1 MSRRSPLPRLTGHD
15 SPYAILPEQ
24 VHASFEATAL
34 QLAEALIPGV
44 RLQPP
49 SRPGLLQGQV
59 QEQGQGD
66 AGESFEVS
74 VQATPTPSG
83 MRWYSQCTCPVEMQC
98 AHAAALL
105 RVAMRQA
112 DSLAPDAEPAWG
124 DKAPDWPPSAA
135 GAREGLEGAD
145 ALFYSLHPRPGNGLA
160 LRLYKSRRD
169 GQGLPV
175 GLPQPWMALDDALA
189 GRVDCVSEADLRVLR
204 TLRSQIRGDTSIWM
218 EPVPLPRFMLASL
231 LPALLRTRRAGLDR
245 HWLGTVRPALQMH
258 WLRPG
263 ETRHAALHW
272 HADATGR
279 QHPVLSIEAQGCHVA
294 AGLPPWYLD
303 PASGEAGPVEVPG
316 LPAARLADLLGQPP
330 LSSVDASLVASTLAD
345 VAPTVARPLAPA
357 LRRLEAP
364 LVPLLRLS
372 TVTMVPAP
380 WAGKSLRGYK
390 PAVAS
395 ARPVP
400 ELMSWARLSWSYL
413 DLELPID
420 TPSARRSH
428 VQDAAGEWLELCRDE
443 AAERDARMSFESQG
457 FCPAPSREALRSGK
471 PPPEDSFILQDEAAW
486 NRLMAE
492 AVPAW
497 RAQGWR
503 IEWDREFVH
512 GRYQAQQF
520 FSDLRALPV
529 DENGTETW
537 SLELGIEVQGR
548 RLALA
553 PLLVDLLQREPRWYD
568 AALVDALPDT
578 EPVILFSEDHWRIEV
593 AAGRIKPI
601 VRTLIDLFDTEVK
614 GALVL
619 SSWDLL
625 ALDSL
630 QSDPHWAFKNDAAL
644 HALAE
649 QLRASQGVQPVA
661 PPAGLRIELRAYQQ
675 LGLAWLQFL
684 REHRLAG
691 ILADDMGLGKT
702 AQTLAHVLLE
712 KQSGRLDRPAL
723 VILPTSLV
731 FNWQAE
737 ARRIAPDLRVLVLHG
752 KERAE
757 RFESIPQHD
766 LVLTTYPLVWR
777 DIDVLKEHQF
787 HLLVLDEAQTVKNR
801 SSRGADAVRQL
812 RARHR
817 LCLTGTPLENHLGEL
832 WTQFDFLLPGLLGNA
847 REFTRRWRQPIEK
860 LGQTLRAQV
869 LAARIRPFVLRRR
882 KEDVARELPP
892 KTEVVRRVAL
902 EGAQRDLYE
911 TVRAVMDEQVRK
923 EIASKGLARSHIM
936 LLDALLK
943 LRQVCCDPHLLK
955 KRTLPE
961 GIERAKLDALSE
973 MVIELVDE
981 GRRILVF
988 SQFAEMLALISQRLV
1003 EDGIGHALLTGR
1015 TRDRQ
1020 AVVEQFQ
1027 GGAVPVFLI
1036 SLKAGGVGLNLTAAD
1051 TVIHFDPWWNPA
1063 AETQATDR
1071 AHRIGQDKPVFVYKL
1086 VAAGSIEERILA
1098 LQQRKAQLAEAV
1110 LGRDDERAQKFTQE
1124 DIEALLAPLG

>member
-1 MSRRSPLPRLTGHD
+1 MSRRSPPLRPAGHPN
-15 SPYAILPEQ
+15 PYAILPEQ
-24 VHASFEATAL
+24 VLASFEATAL
-34 QLAEALIPGV
+34 QQAEAWVPGV
-44 RLQPP
+44 RLQPAG
-49 SRPGLLQGQV
+49 RPGLLQAEVPGEDGAVFQV
-59 QEQGQGD
+59 
-66 AGESFEVS
+66 A

-83 MRWYSQCTCPVEMQC
+83 MRWYSQCTCPAEMQC
-98 AHAAALL
+98 AHAAAVL
-105 RVAMRQA
+105 RVAMREA
-112 DSLAPDAEPAWG
+112 DAAPADPPAGWGEKAQDWAWRPGSGRAEP
-124 DKAPDWPPSAA
+124 
-135 GAREGLEGAD
+135 EGLD
-145 ALFYSLHPRPGNGLA
+145 ALFYALLPGPGHTVA

-169 GQGLPV
+169 GQGQPV
-175 GLPQPWMALDDALA
+175 GVPQPWAALDDALA
-189 GRVDCVSEADLRVLR
+189 GRVDCVAEADLRVLR
-204 TLRSQIRGDTSIWM
+204 TLRAQIRGGAEAWM
-218 EPVPLPRFMLASL
+218 QPVPLPAHMLSSL
-231 LPALLRTRRAGLDR
+231 LPALLRTRRMGLDMPPR
-245 HWLGTVRPALQMH
+245 TDGPPALQMH

-263 ETRHAALHW
+263 EPRHATLAW
-272 HADATGR
+272 QADAAGR
-279 QHPVLSIEAQGCHVA
+279 QSPLLSLQAQGCHIVA
-294 AGLPPWYLD
+294 CQPPWYLD
-303 PASGEAGPVEVPG
+303 AAAGEAGPVEVAG
-316 LPAARLADLLGQPP
+316 LPAARLADLLARPA
-330 LSSVDASLVASTLAD
+330 LSTLDAALVASTLSD
-345 VAPTVARPLAPA
+345 VAPGVARPQAPA
-357 LRRLEAP
+357 LRRMVAP
-364 LVPLLRLS
+364 LVPVLRLS
-372 TVTMVPAP
+372 TTQVVPAP

-395 ARPVP
+395 ARPLSEP
-400 ELMSWARLSWSYL
+400 MSWARLTWGYV

-420 TPSARRSH
+420 TPGARRSH
-428 VQDAAGEWLELCRDE
+428 VQDATGEWLELCRDE
-443 AAERDARMSFESQG
+443 AAERDARLSFESQG
-457 FCPAPSREALRSGK
+457 FLPAPAREALRSGK
-471 PPPEDSFILQDEAAW
+471 PPPEDGFILHDEAAW
-486 NRLMAE
+486 SRLMAE

-503 IEWDREFVH
+503 VDWDRDFVH
-512 GRYQAQQF
+512 GRYQAQKF
-520 FSDLRALPV
+520 FSALHALPAGE
-529 DENGTETW
+529 DGAETW

-553 PLLVDLLQREPRWYD
+553 PMLADLLQREPRWFD
-568 AALVDALPDT
+568 AARVDALPDT
-578 EPVILFSEDHWRIEV
+578 EPVILFSDDAWRIEV

-601 VRTLIDLFDTEVK
+601 VRTLIDLFDTASA
-614 GALVL
+614 GGDLRL
-619 SSWDLL
+619 SRWDAL
-625 ALDSL
+625 ALDEL
-630 QSDPHWAFKNDAAL
+630 QRDPHWAFRSDAAL
-644 HALAE
+644 DALAE
-649 QLRASQGVQPVA
+649 RLRASQGVQPVA
-661 PPAGLRIELRAYQQ
+661 PPAGLRIQLRNYQQ
-675 LGLAWLQFL
+675 LGLAWLQYL
-684 REHRLAG
+684 REHGLAG

-712 KQSGRLDRPAL
+712 KQAGRLDRPAL

-737 ARRIAPDLRVLVLHG
+737 AQRIAPDLRVLVLHG

-757 RFESIPQHD
+757 RFEAIPQHD

-787 HLLVLDEAQTVKNR
+787 HLLALDEAQTVKNR
-801 SSRGADAVRQL
+801 MSRGADAVRQL

-860 LGQTLRAQV
+860 QGQTMRAQA

-911 TVRAVMDEQVRK
+911 TVRAAMDEQVRR
-923 EIASKGLARSHIM
+923 EIAAKGLARSHIM

-955 KRTLPE
+955 KRTLPK

-973 MVIELVDE
+973 MLAELVDE

-1003 EDGIGHALLTGR
+1003 EDGLGHVSLTGR

-1020 AVVEQFQ
+1020 AVVAQFQ
-1027 GGAVPVFLI
+1027 GGTVPVFLI

-1063 AETQATDR
+1063 AEAQATDR

-1110 LGRDDERAQKFTQE
+1110 LGRDDEQAQKFSQE
-1124 DIEALLAPLG
+1124 DIDALLAPLG

>member
-1 MSRRSPLPRLTGHD
+1 MSRRSPPLKPVGH
-15 SPYAILPEQ
+15 SNPYAILPEQ
-24 VHASFEATAL
+24 VLASFEATAL
-34 QLAEALIPGV
+34 QQAEALLPGV
-44 RLQPP
+44 RLQPAA
-49 SRPGLLQGQV
+49 RPGLLQAQV
-59 QEQGQGD
+59 QDE
-66 AGESFEVS
+66 AGLSWEVA

-83 MRWYSQCTCPVEMQC
+83 MRWYSQCTCPSEMQC
-98 AHAAALL
+98 AHAAAAL
-105 RVAMRQA
+105 RVAMRQT
-112 DSLAPDAEPAWG
+112 DSSPQELPPAWG
-124 DKAPDWPPSAA
+124 DKAQDWPYRATSGPD
-135 GAREGLEGAD
+135 EVEGAD
-145 ALFYSLHPRPGNGLA
+145 ALFYALQPRPGNALA
-160 LRLYKSRRD
+160 LRIYKSRRD
-169 GQGLPV
+169 GQGQPV
-175 GLPQPWMALDDALA
+175 GLPQPWVALDEALA
-189 GRVDCVSEADLRVLR
+189 GRVDCVAEADLRVLR
-204 TLRSQIRGDTSIWM
+204 TLRAQVRGGAEIWM
-218 EPVPLPRFMLASL
+218 QPVLLPRDVLSSL
-231 LPALLRTRRAGLDR
+231 LPALLRTRRAGLDL
-245 HWLGTVRPALQMH
+245 HPPAEGPPALQMQG
-258 WLRPG
+258 LKTG
-263 ETRHAALHW
+263 EPRHAALAW
-272 HADATGR
+272 QANLAGR
-279 QHPVLSIEAQGCHVA
+279 QHPVLSIEAQGCHVVA
-294 AGLPPWYLD
+294 SQPPWYLD
-303 PASGEAGPVEVPG
+303 ATSGEAGPVEVPG
-316 LPAARLADLLGQPP
+316 LPAARLADLLGQPA
-330 LSSVDASLVASTLAD
+330 LSTLDASLVASTLSD
-345 VAPTVARPLAPA
+345 VAPTVGRPQAPA

-364 LVPLLRLS
+364 LVPVLRLS
-372 TVTMVPAP
+372 TVQMVPAP

-390 PAVAS
+390 PAFAP
-395 ARPVP
+395 ARPLSEP
-400 ELMSWARLSWSYL
+400 MSWAHLSWGYV
-413 DLELPID
+413 DLELSID
-420 TPSARRSH
+420 TPGARRSH

-443 AAERDARMSFESQG
+443 AAERDARLSFESQG

-471 PPPEDSFILQDEAAW
+471 PPPEDSFILHDEAAW
-486 NRLMAE
+486 DRVMAE

-503 IEWDREFVH
+503 VDWDRDFVH
-512 GRYQAQQF
+512 GRYQAQKF
-520 FSDLRALPV
+520 FSALHALPA
-529 DENGTETW
+529 DEDGSEAW
-537 SLELGIEVQGR
+537 SLELGIEVQGK

-553 PLLVDLLQREPRWYD
+553 PMLADLLQREPRWFD
-568 AALVDALPDT
+568 AARVDALPDT
-578 EPVILFSEDHWRIEV
+578 EPVILFSDESWRIEV

-601 VRTLIDLFDTEVK
+601 VRTLIDFFDTPSASGE
-614 GALVL
+614 LRL
-619 SSWDLL
+619 SRWDAL
-625 ALDSL
+625 ALDEL
-630 QSDPHWAFKNDAAL
+630 QRDPHWAFKSDAAL
-644 HALAE
+644 DALAE
-649 QLRASQGVQPVA
+649 RLRASQGVQPVA
-661 PPAGLRIELRAYQQ
+661 PPAGLRIELRAYQL
-675 LGLAWLQFL
+675 LGLAWLQYL
-684 REHRLAG
+684 REHGLAG

-702 AQTLAHVLLE
+702 AQTLAHVLVE
-712 KQSGRLDRPAL
+712 KQAGRLDRPAL

-737 ARRIAPDLRVLVLHG
+737 AQRIAPDLRVLVLHG

-757 RFESIPQHD
+757 RFEAIPQHD

-777 DIDVLKEHQF
+777 DIDVLKQHEF
-787 HLLVLDEAQTVKNR
+787 HLLALDEAQTVKNR

-812 RARHR
+812 RTRHR

-860 LGQTLRAQV
+860 LGQTVRAQA

-882 KEDVARELPP
+882 KEDVAKELPP

-911 TVRAVMDEQVRK
+911 TVRAVMDEQVRR

-943 LRQVCCDPHLLK
+943 LRQVCCDPYLLK

-961 GIERAKLDALSE
+961 GMERAKLDALSE

-988 SQFAEMLALISQRLV
+988 SQFAEMLALIAQRLV
-1003 EDGIGHALLTGR
+1003 EDGIGHVILTGR

-1027 GGAVPVFLI
+1027 GGSVPVFLI

-1063 AETQATDR
+1063 AEAQATDR

-1110 LGRDDERAQKFTQE
+1110 LGRDGEQAQKFSQE

>member
-1 MSRRSPLPRLTGHD
+1 MSRRSPPLKPAGHPN
-15 SPYAILPEQ
+15 PYAILPEQ
-24 VHASFEATAL
+24 VLASFEATAL
-34 QLAEALIPGV
+34 QQAEAWIPGV
-44 RLQPP
+44 RLQAA
-49 SRPGLLQGQV
+49 SRPGLLQAEVPGEDGAVFQV
-59 QEQGQGD
+59 T
-66 AGESFEVS
+66 

-83 MRWYSQCTCPVEMQC
+83 MRWYSQCTCPAEMQC
-98 AHAAALL
+98 AHAAAVL
-105 RVAMRQA
+105 RVAMRQTDAAPA
-112 DSLAPDAEPAWG
+112 DPQAGWG
-124 DKAPDWPPSAA
+124 DKAPDWALRPGSGRAEP
-135 GAREGLEGAD
+135 EGLD
-145 ALFYSLHPRPGNGLA
+145 ALFYALRPRPGNTLA

-169 GQGLPV
+169 GQGQPV
-175 GLPQPWMALDDALA
+175 GVPQPWTALDDALA
-189 GRVDCVSEADLRVLR
+189 GRVDCVADSDLRVLR
-204 TLRSQIRGDTSIWM
+204 SLRAQIRGGAEVWTQ
-218 EPVPLPRFMLASL
+218 PVPLPGHMLAGL
-231 LPALLRTRRAGLDR
+231 LPALLRTRRTGLDTP
-245 HWLGTVRPALQMH
+245 LRPDGPPVLQMH
-258 WLRPG
+258 WLRLG
-263 ETRHAALHW
+263 EPRHATLAW
-272 HADATGR
+272 QADAVGL
-279 QHPVLSIEAQGCHVA
+279 QSPVLSLQAQGCHIVA
-294 AGLPPWYLD
+294 CQPPWYLD
-303 PASGEAGPVEVPG
+303 AASGEAGPVEVAG
-316 LPAARLADLLGQPP
+316 LPAARLAELLALQP
-330 LSSVDASLVASTLAD
+330 LATLDASLVASTLSD
-345 VAPTVARPLAPA
+345 VAPGVARPQAPD

-364 LVPLLRLS
+364 LVPVLRLS
-372 TVTMVPAP
+372 TVQVVPAP

-390 PAVAS
+390 PAFAS
-395 ARPVP
+395 ARPLS
-400 ELMSWARLSWSYL
+400 ESMSWARLTWGYV

-420 TPSARRSH
+420 TPGARRSH

-443 AAERDARMSFESQG
+443 AAERDARMSFDSQG
-457 FCPAPSREALRSGK
+457 FLPAPTREALRSGK
-471 PPPEDSFILQDEAAW
+471 PPPEDSFILHDEAAW
-486 NRLMAE
+486 SRLMGE

-503 IEWDREFVH
+503 IDWDRDFVH
-512 GRYQAQQF
+512 GRYQAQKF
-520 FSDLRALPV
+520 FSTLQALPAGE
-529 DENGTETW
+529 DGAETW

-553 PLLVDLLQREPRWYD
+553 PMLADLLQREPRWFD
-568 AALVDALPDT
+568 AARVDALPDT
-578 EPVILFSEDHWRIEV
+578 DPVILFSDDSWRIEV

-601 VRTLIDLFDTEVK
+601 VRTLIDLFDTASG
-614 GALVL
+614 GALTL
-619 SSWDLL
+619 SRWDLL
-625 ALDSL
+625 ALDDL
-630 QSDPHWAFKNDAAL
+630 QSDPHWAFKNDDAL

-661 PPAGLRIELRAYQQ
+661 PPAGLRIELRAYQL
-675 LGLAWLQFL
+675 LGLAWLQYL
-684 REHRLAG
+684 REHGLAG

-702 AQTLAHVLLE
+702 AQTLAHVLVE
-712 KQSGRLDRPAL
+712 KQAGRLDRPAL

-737 ARRIAPDLRVLVLHG
+737 AQRIAPDLRVLVLHG

-801 SSRGADAVRQL
+801 MSRGADAVRQL

-832 WTQFDFLLPGLLGNA
+832 WTQFDFLLPGLLGNS
-847 REFTRRWRQPIEK
+847 REFARRWRQPIEK

-882 KEDVARELPP
+882 KEDVAKELPP

-911 TVRAVMDEQVRK
+911 TVRAAMDEQVRR
-923 EIASKGLARSHIM
+923 EIASRGLARSHIM

-955 KRTLPE
+955 KRTLPKD
-961 GIERAKLDALSE
+961 IERAKLDALSE
-973 MVIELVDE
+973 MLIELVDE

-1003 EDGIGHALLTGR
+1003 EDGITHVSLTGR

-1020 AVVEQFQ
+1020 AVVEEFQ
-1027 GGAVPVFLI
+1027 GGTVPVFLI

-1063 AETQATDR
+1063 AEAQATDR

-1110 LGRDDERAQKFTQE
+1110 LGRDGEQAQKFSQE